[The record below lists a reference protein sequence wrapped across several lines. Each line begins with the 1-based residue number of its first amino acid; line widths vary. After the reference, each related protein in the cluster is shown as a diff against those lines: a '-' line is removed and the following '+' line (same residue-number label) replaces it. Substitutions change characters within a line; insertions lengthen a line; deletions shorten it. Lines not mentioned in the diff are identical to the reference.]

1 MCKPYGVAL
10 TAKKEGKWPKRLNV
24 DLKRDIQAKLIE
36 RARVL
41 STRPAS
47 MACGDAT
54 ERAESESTAAHGT
67 SDASSSQLAMN
78 PIASSSDARTATSSS
93 MKLPDSTAITACAR
107 ASSHMEPASS
117 ANMSNDFR
125 NLFETPDADMTDM
138 INWAHA
144 NATHRPVAAW
154 LEAC

>member
-41 STRPAS
+41 NTRPAIT
-47 MACGDAT
+47 ARGDAT
-54 ERAESESTAAHGT
+54 GRAESESTAAHGT

-78 PIASSSDARTATSSS
+78 RMASTSDPRTATSSS
-93 MKLPDSTAITACAR
+93 MKLPD
-107 ASSHMEPASS
+107 
-117 ANMSNDFR
+117 FR
-125 NLFETPDADMTDM
+125 NLFDKTDADMTDM

>member
-1 MCKPYGVAL
+1 MCKPCGVAL

-41 STRPAS
+41 NTRPAIT
-47 MACGDAT
+47 ARGDAT
-54 ERAESESTAAHGT
+54 GRAESESTAAHGT

-78 PIASSSDARTATSSS
+78 RMASTSDPRTATSSS
-93 MKLPDSTAITACAR
+93 MKLPDRTATTACAT
-107 ASSHMEPASS
+107 ASSHMC
-117 ANMSNDFR
+117 NDFR
-125 NLFETPDADMTDM
+125 NLFETPDAAMTDM